1 MVDRIELAMLDQ
13 RLVVGR
19 LDHCHT
25 ILFEEPGDRCDKA
38 IGVGNVS
45 EHVVG
50 MNDVRAYPLCMKR
63 LGKVTREES
72 AARGHANLLGGGG
85 GAVGRID
92 AKHTDSRLNIV
103 LQQIA
108 VVAGQLDDEAIRT
121 QTATR
126 DKVKRVLARML

>member
-1 MVDRIELAMLDQ
+1 LVEGYDGKITKVFMVDRIELAMLDQ

-45 EHVVG
+45 ERVVG
-50 MNDVRAYPLCMKR
+50 MNDVRAYPLCMKRCMKR

-85 GAVGRID
+85 AAGSMPRPRIP
-92 AKHTDSRLNIV
+92 TS
-103 LQQIA
+103 
-108 VVAGQLDDEAIRT
+108 T
-121 QTATR
+121 
-126 DKVKRVLARML
+126 